1 VAVGLRQ
8 EAEEAALVE
17 RMIEMKS
24 RGVRWDAE
32 GVVVAW

>member
-1 VAVGLRQ
+1 MRQ
-8 EAEEAALVE
+8 EAEEAAIVERMIE

-32 GVVVAW
+32 GEVVAW